1 MSKNPKLKRV
11 HRVVKAATGF
21 NFTTAMRTVCE
32 DICMRVSELSHINMD
47 RVAISFSQTRH
58 SQNYGVFASL
68 TPLRFLDGRASMQH
82 KGKYWAIQRYRSLD
96 GFEYYYILYFYLPR
110 FLNMKLT
117 DKLETIIHELYHINP
132 TFNGDIRRFEG
143 RCYAHGNSQKEYDAV
158 VHRLMKKWFDQNPS
172 PEIWE
177 FLRFNHDE
185 LTEHFGAVY
194 GTKIPPP
201 KILPV
206 VEKSTKKTKI
216 NPKETIVW

>member
-1 MSKNPKLKRV
+1 MANNPKQKRV
-11 HRVVKAATGF
+11 NRAVAAGF
-21 NFTTAMRTVCE
+21 DFTTAVRTICE
-32 DICMRVSELSHINMD
+32 DICFRVPELAHIDMD

-58 SQNYGVFASL
+58 SKNYGVFASL
-68 TPLRFLDGRASMQH
+68 TPLRFLDGRASIEHQ
-82 KGKYWAIQRYRSLD
+82 GKRWAIQRYRSID

-110 FLNMKLT
+110 FLDMKLT

-132 TFNGDIRRFEG
+132 AFNGDIRRFEG

-158 VHRLMKKWFDQNPS
+158 VRRLMKKWMGQNPS

-185 LTEHFGAVY
+185 LTTKFGTVY

-206 VEKSTKKTKI
+206 IEKSTRKTK
-216 NPKETIVW
+216 PQSRKKK